1 MTQRVMIVDDAME
14 LGRLLK
20 AALEVLGAKL
30 TISVHPSA
38 EEAILDAGKHT
49 VDLVVTDMRLPGMT
63 GVDLIKR
70 MRKRQPDLKVIL
82 ISGLTDRKIRQQAE
96 ELGCE
101 AFLPKPLE
109 MEEFIRVSAAA
120 LGVNPPALVGSDPV
134 AGEETPAPA
143 PHREKDK
150 EKPAEP
156 PAADALA
163 AETQKQLLESLCKSA
178 AALGVVLLDEK
189 GNRLVRSGDF
199 PKIEVAGEW
208 IPPLMTVMQSSN
220 QFANMFADTHP
231 SVGVTMRGAAFDLVM
246 APVNSGVVMV
256 ALKPGSS
263 SIRLALALEEV
274 LAVQP
279 ALAATRPALVVP
291 VAAQPAVANSTT
303 TQPVASNPT
312 AVSGSVAL
320 EPEVEAA
327 PAVPEDPAALAA
339 FASLF
344 GDGTAP
350 VAPATVAA
358 TDTDSFWEQAADQQL
373 AKVNPDTISFDQAVQ
388 LGLAPEEPDKE
399 K

>member
-1 MTQRVMIVDDAME
+1 VDDAME

-38 EEAILDAGKHT
+38 EEAILEAGKHT

-63 GVDLIKR
+63 GVELIKR

-109 MEEFIRVSAAA
+109 MEEFMRVSANA
-120 LGVNPPALVGSDPV
+120 LGVKVPGSVGETSTVEKEAPSRQREK
-134 AGEETPAPA
+134 GKEKSPETPG
-143 PHREKDK
+143 
-150 EKPAEP
+150 
-156 PAADALA
+156 
-163 AETQKQLLESLCKSA
+163 AETLGVEGQKQLLETLCRA
-178 AALGVVLLDEK
+178 AGALGVVLLDDK
-189 GNRLVRSGDF
+189 GNRLVRSGEF

-208 IPPLMTVMQSSN
+208 IPPLMMVMQSSN
-220 QFANMFADTHP
+220 TLANMFANSHP
-231 SVGVTMRGAAFDLVM
+231 SVGVTMRGAAFDLIM
-246 APVNSGVVMV
+246 APAASGVIMV
-256 ALKPGSS
+256 AMKAGSS

-279 ALAATRPALVVP
+279 QLAATLPALVP
-291 VAAQPAVANSTT
+291 AASS
-303 TQPVASNPT
+303 QPVEIDR
-312 AVSGSVAL
+312 AVSTPADP
-320 EPEVEAA
+320 EPKPEAP

-344 GDGTAP
+344 GDGNAP
-350 VAPATVAA
+350 GAA
-358 TDTDSFWEQAADQQL
+358 AAAADTDSFWEQASDQLL

-388 LGLAPEEPDKE
+388 LGLAPDEPDTE

>member
-143 PHREKDK
+143 PRREKDK

-163 AETQKQLLESLCKSA
+163 AETQKQLLENLCKSA

-279 ALAATRPALVVP
+279 RLAATLAASPAE
-291 VAAQPAVANSTT
+291 ATDSAPAK
-303 TQPVASNPT
+303 
-312 AVSGSVAL
+312 SGSKTTAKPAPAP
-320 EPEVEAA
+320 EPEP

-344 GDGTAP
+344 GEGA
-350 VAPATVAA
+350 APAAPAVS
-358 TDTDSFWEQAADQQL
+358 DTDSFWEQAADQQL

-388 LGLAPEEPDKE
+388 LGLAPDEPDKE